1 MLLAL
6 KQLVCLHKPL
16 YTIQELKEKFGFTP
30 MDDGNCSYWTNCT
43 HCGKLLKISFERRD
57 CIMVQPP
64 VLDYQAIHDVR
75 ASVHPAFGALN
86 LPFKTYRELVTNGM
100 YVGKSTPKQY

>member
-6 KQLVCLHKPL
+6 KQLVCLHKPT
-16 YTIQELKEKFGFTP
+16 YKIQALKEELGFTP
-30 MDDGNCSYWTNCT
+30 MDDSNYSYWAICA

-64 VLDYQAIHDVR
+64 VLDYHAIHDVR
-75 ASVHPAFGALN
+75 ASVHPAFGSLN

-100 YVGKSTPKQY
+100 YICKSTTKQY